1 MKHYIKYLLLGTVII
16 SGPAYAAECTSA
28 PDCAALGYTMTASD
42 CGEKA
47 YIKCPFDTS
56 KIFCQADIE
65 CTVANCAACKQGS
78 GTQCAVCKSG
88 YELNGTTCRKSCS
101 SGYSRSV
108 TSCSSNYC
116 FSQDSAGCGKCTAK
130 NDCPGY
136 SDTLNLTSSYCKLY
150 GYQICR
156 ECPGNALTIKY
167 KCCNKTNASTCLQP
181 SDLPKF

>member
-16 SGPAYAAECTSA
+16 SGPSYAAECTSA
-28 PDCAALGYTMTASD
+28 PDCAALGYTMTVSD
-42 CGEKA
+42 CGDKA

-56 KIFCQADIE
+56 KIFCQKDIV

-101 SGYSRSV
+101 SGYYRST

-116 FSQDSAGCGKCTAK
+116 FSQDSAGCGKCVLK
-130 NDCPGY
+130 DDCTGY
-136 SDTLNLTSSYCKLY
+136 NYTDLDQAQKICPNGVYVCSECSTSP
-150 GYQICR
+150 R
-156 ECPGNALTIKY
+156 KY
-167 KCCNKTNASTCLQP
+167 KCAPSTGSGGLRP
-181 SDLPKF
+181 FEPGLTIR